1 MRKGSIQQEDRAFV
15 GIYAPNT
22 GEPKYREQI
31 LTDLKGKMICNIV
44 IAGVFNIPLTS
55 MNRSSRQKIN

>member
-22 GEPKYREQI
+22 GAPKYREQI
-31 LTDLKGKMICNIV
+31 LTDLKGTIISNIV

-55 MNRSSRQKIN
+55 MDRSSRQEIN